1 MQSAGKGEQPLVS
14 QPRSVGLIELQQ
26 VGKFTRTSDVAS
38 PVEIEMTIATQ
49 AYEYL

>member
-38 PVEIEMTIATQ
+38 PEIEMTKATQ